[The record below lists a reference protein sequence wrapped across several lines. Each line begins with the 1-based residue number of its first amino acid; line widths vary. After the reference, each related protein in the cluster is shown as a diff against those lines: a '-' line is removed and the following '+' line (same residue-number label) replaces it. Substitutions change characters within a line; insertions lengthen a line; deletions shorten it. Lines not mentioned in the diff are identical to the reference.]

1 MGILIVDESR
11 QDREVLRGML
21 EAAGYRDLVMADSAD
36 AAYGALGLTQV
47 KQNTIDVVLLDGAL
61 SGTDGRAMCRRIKS
75 TPYLR
80 DIPII
85 MVTAQSDP
93 SDLQWAFAEGATDYV
108 RKPINKIEMLARMRS
123 VLRYSEEIKRRK
135 IREQEL
141 IEAAHELQE
150 ANERLHSLCM
160 LDELIG
166 VFNRRRFD
174 EIFPEEWG
182 RAVREGTPL
191 SVIFF
196 DLDYFKPYNDTYG
209 HLAGDACLKQIVEC
223 VGRTLHRPADFLARY
238 GGDEFVIVLPG
249 TPLDGAVRLAETFRA
264 KVENLR
270 IGITI
275 SAGVAGL
282 GPEAG
287 MSCAHLATA
296 ADGALYE
303 AKHAGGNCVRGVIMH
318 PSNTPEEPAPIVSV
332 SCRSSAVRVPDQD
345 A

>member
-1 MGILIVDESR
+1 MAILIVDESR
-11 QDREVLRGML
+11 QDREALRGML
-21 EAAGYRDLVMADSAD
+21 EAAGYRDLVMADSAE
-36 AAYGALGLTQV
+36 AAYGALGLNQVTQH
-47 KQNTIDVVLLDGAL
+47 TIDVVLLDGLL

-75 TPYLR
+75 TPHLH

-85 MVTAQSDP
+85 MVTAHSDP

-108 RKPINKIEMLARMRS
+108 RKPVNKIEMLARMRS
-123 VLRYSEEIKRRK
+123 VLRYAEEIKRRK

-141 IEAAHELQE
+141 IEAAHQLQE

-182 RAVREGTPL
+182 RAVRKGTPL

-209 HLAGDACLKQIVEC
+209 HLAGDACLKRIVEC
-223 VGRTLHRPADFLARY
+223 VGSTLHRPADFLARY

-249 TPLDGAVRLAETFRA
+249 TPLDGAVQLAEAFRA
-264 KVENLR
+264 NGENRR

-275 SAGVAGL
+275 SVGVAGL
-282 GPEAG
+282 GPGPG
-287 MSCAHLATA
+287 MSCVHLTTA
-296 ADGALYE
+296 ADRALYE
-303 AKHAGGNCVRGVIMH
+303 AKHAGGNRVRAAIMN
-318 PSNTPEEPAPIVSV
+318 PSNMPAESGPVVSV
-332 SCRSSAVRVPDQD
+332 SCGSSGVRVPD
-345 A
+345 